1 MHKHL
6 RILNLKANKI
16 VQMTG
21 IDKNSKLDILDL
33 SENQI
38 EEISG
43 LDGLNLKELYLSSNA
58 L

>member
-16 VQMTG
+16 VQMGG
-21 IDKNSKLDILDL
+21 IAKNHKLDILDL

-43 LDGLNLKELYLSSNA
+43 LDGLSLKEIYLSSNA